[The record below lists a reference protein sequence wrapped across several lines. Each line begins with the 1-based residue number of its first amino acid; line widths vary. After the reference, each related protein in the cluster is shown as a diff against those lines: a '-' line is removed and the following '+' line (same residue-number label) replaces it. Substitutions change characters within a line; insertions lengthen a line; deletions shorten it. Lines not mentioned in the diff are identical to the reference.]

1 MLEEIDVL
9 LKTFAELRKEQI
21 GDVKYEIFLRFE
33 KGKDEYSGKCKI
45 NFFLKDKKQ
54 GIVLESISNPT
65 NVLVNGKKTGYEKS
79 KFAMKFSDGLE
90 SGKENSI
97 EIEYNA
103 RFDRTGDG
111 LHKFTDIEDGS
122 EYIYSNFEPYD
133 AHRMFPCFDQPD
145 IKANFKLTVEI
156 PKEWT
161 AISNEKGEEKTSGEE
176 KTVVFSETKKLS
188 TYLFHISTGNY
199 EFFEDSFN
207 GIEMKI
213 YFRKAMK
220 KYVRE
225 KEMFELTKK
234 GLKFYSDFFDYEY
247 PFSKYDQIFVPEF
260 NSGAMENPGAVTFSE
275 HLLVRH
281 TPTRNDKARIAVT
294 LLHEMAH
301 MWFGDLVTMK
311 WWDDLW
317 LNESFAD
324 FMGYFSM
331 FKATD
336 FKDSWEDFYARKAW
350 AYYQDQLPTTHPIAA
365 DAEDTDVAFSNF
377 DGISYAKGASV
388 IKQLMFYIGEE
399 NFRNGM
405 RNYFKKYAWKNTEL
419 ADFLKCLEEACGKNL
434 SEWFDSWI
442 KTTGVNSTFPEIEF
456 SKGKIKNLRIIQ
468 NPSDKNNILRRHK
481 TRIAL
486 FSENNSE
493 AKPEIVKEVFY
504 EGNATEIKDINLTKR
519 NFKFAFLNYGDWDY
533 AKDKFDS
540 DSLKYILNN
549 LEKVKDSLTRQ
560 MIYGTLWQMVRDA
573 ELNPKDFLE
582 LVLKNAPE
590 ERTLLSLERMFLRVK
605 NILNFF
611 INENYF
617 RVYCDRF
624 FELSF
629 KMLESKIDAERKSE
643 WFNMLVFASIGISEE
658 KFEKMIRILE
668 NKIIFEN
675 FEFDGDKRWSVI
687 ARFHARG
694 HKKSGELL
702 EKEKNRDKSDRGQKN
717 AAIAEAS
724 NIRNKKKFWEIYVS
738 GEGKSLDYI
747 REAMRGF
754 YWRIQK
760 EELEEYMD
768 LFFTDV
774 KKVFEKRDKHYARA
788 FFENLFPM
796 LYANENALKK
806 AICCLNDSGNL
817 NRLLKK
823 YLEEHI
829 DDLKR
834 IIMVLKKYGE
844 K

>member
-1 MLEEIDVL
+1 MPEKKDIL
-9 LKTFAELRKEQI
+9 LKTFAESRKEQI
-21 GDVKYEIFLRFE
+21 SNAKYEIFLRFE
-33 KGKDEYSGKCKI
+33 KGNDKYCGKCKI
-45 NFFLKDKKQ
+45 NFFLKNKNQ
-54 GIVLESISNPT
+54 GVILESISDVKS
-65 NVLVNGKKTGYEKS
+65 VLVNGKEAGYEKDD
-79 KFAMKFSDGLE
+79 FTIKFSEGLE

-97 EIEYNA
+97 EIEYDA
-103 RFDRTGDG
+103 DFDHTGDG
-111 LHKFTDIEDGS
+111 LHKFIDIEDGN

-145 IKANFKLTVEI
+145 IKAILKLSVEI

-161 AISNEKGEEKTSGEE
+161 AISNENGEEKIIGEN
-176 KTVVFSETKKLS
+176 KIVVFSETKKLS
-188 TYLFHISTGNY
+188 TYLFHISAGNY

-213 YFRKAMK
+213 YFRKSMK

-234 GLKFYSDFFDYEY
+234 GLEFYSDFFDYEY
-247 PFSKYDQIFVPEF
+247 PFLKYDQIFVPEF

-275 HLLVRH
+275 YLLVRH

-350 AYYQDQLPTTHPIAA
+350 AYHQDQLPTTHPIATS
-365 DAEDTDVAFSNF
+365 AEDTDIAFSNF

-434 SEWFDSWI
+434 GEWFDSWI
-442 KTTGVNSTFPEIEF
+442 KTTGVNSISPEFKF
-456 SKGKIKNLRIIQ
+456 SGGKIKNFKIVQ
-468 NPSDKNNILRRHK
+468 CPSDKNNLLRKHK
-481 TRIAL
+481 TKIAF
-486 FSENNSE
+486 FSEKNSE
-493 AKPEIVKEVFY
+493 AKPEIVKEIFY
-504 EGNATEIKDINLTKR
+504 EGKETKIKDADITTE

-533 AKDKFDS
+533 TKDKFDD
-540 DSLKYILNN
+540 DSLKYVLANVGKI
-549 LEKVKDSLTRQ
+549 KDSLTRQ

-573 ELNPKDFLE
+573 ELNPKDFLDLIFE
-582 LVLKNAPE
+582 NSPNE
-590 ERTLLSLERMFLRVK
+590 ENLLSLERMFLRVK

-611 INENYF
+611 INESDF
-617 RVYCDRF
+617 KKYCDKF
-624 FELSF
+624 FEISF
-629 KMLESKIDAERKSE
+629 KMLESKIDSERKSE
-643 WFNMLVFASIGISEE
+643 WFSMLVFSSIGISEE
-658 KFEKMIRILE
+658 KFEKMMHILE
-668 NKIIFEN
+668 NKILFDD
-675 FEFDGDKRWSVI
+675 FEFDSDKRWSVI
-687 ARFHARG
+687 ARVQARE
-694 HKKSGELL
+694 HEKANEIL
-702 EKEKNRDKSDRGQKN
+702 EKEKSNDKSDRGQKN

-724 NIRNKKKFWEIYVS
+724 NLINKKRFWEIYVS

-760 EELEEYMD
+760 EGLEEYMD

-774 KKVFEKRDKHYARA
+774 KKVFENCDKVYARA
-788 FFENLFPM
+788 FFDNLFPM
-796 LYANENALKK
+796 LYANENTLKK
-806 AICCLNDSGNL
+806 AIHCLNDSGNL

-829 DDLKR
+829 DDLER
-834 IIMVLKKYGE
+834 IMRVLKKYR
-844 K
+844 